1 MKINILGTEY
11 SLIVKKFSEDEAF
24 ERRSIAGYC
33 DGFSK
38 QIVVCDMSTYKGL
51 EHEPIESVR
60 LAQKQTVR
68 HEIVHAFFNESGLM
82 DNSLVY
88 EGPWV
93 HNEEAVDW
101 IANQGEKILAAWQKA
116 GALNA

>member
-1 MKINILGTEY
+1 
-11 SLIVKKFSEDEAF
+11 
-24 ERRSIAGYC
+24 
-33 DGFSK
+33 
-38 QIVVCDMSTYKGL
+38 MSTYKGL

>member
-11 SLIVKKFSEDEAF
+11 SLIVKSFRKTKL
-24 ERRSIAGYC
+24 
-33 DGFSK
+33 SK
-38 QIVVCDMSTYKGL
+38 GGLSQDTVTDFQTDCRVRYVTYKGL

-101 IANQGEKILAAWQKA
+101 IANQGEKI
-116 GALNA
+116 